1 LLSASAGEDVVRGR
15 PSESSSGSAAEP
27 FSEEALAAGVGLA
40 LLAGLVDDVEVTAAG
55 DGSGSVVRMSWPV
68 G

>member
-1 LLSASAGEDVVRGR
+1 MPVAQPAS
-15 PSESSSGSAAEP
+15 SEP

-40 LLAGLVDDVEVTAAG
+40 LLAGLVDDLEVTAAE